1 MDIIFF
7 AAAHPTFVDTFIDQY
22 VQTGQKTSI
31 RCIAT
36 GNPTPE
42 IRWKLDGEI
51 LEENSDIKI
60 GSFLNPSGDVVSYVN
75 ISNVHLHYGGE
86 YQCISSNEVGE
97 IHHVGQMFVYG
108 RYNFLFNCN
117 EINLRWVFFSMN
129 LVFLNNFLFHL
140 FYFVAF
146 VHMQYLFD
154 RDCKLHYFA
163 AFKQT

>member
-1 MDIIFF
+1 MYLHLYTFEDYSLTMVITFV
-7 AAAHPTFVDTFIDQY
+7 AAHPTFVDTFIDQY

-51 LEENSDIKI
+51 LTENSDIKI
-60 GSFLNPSGDVVSYVN
+60 GSFLNPAGDVVSYVN

-108 RYNFLFNCN
+108 
-117 EINLRWVFFSMN
+117 M
-129 LVFLNNFLFHL
+129 
-140 FYFVAF
+140 
-146 VHMQYLFD
+146 
-154 RDCKLHYFA
+154 
-163 AFKQT
+163 

>member
-1 MDIIFF
+1 M
-7 AAAHPTFVDTFIDQY
+7 DTFIDQY

-117 EINLRWVFFSMN
+117 EINLRCFF
-129 LVFLNNFLFHL
+129 LFLWIWFLKNVLFHL

-146 VHMQYLFD
+146 VHMQFLFD
-154 RDCKLHYFA
+154 RDCRLHYLA

>member
-1 MDIIFF
+1 M
-7 AAAHPTFVDTFIDQY
+7 DTFIDQY

-117 EINLRWVFFSMN
+117 EINLRCFFFISMN
-129 LVFLNNFLFHL
+129 MVFKKMFYSICFILLLLFICSS
-140 FYFVAF
+140 FSIEIV
-146 VHMQYLFD
+146 
-154 RDCKLHYFA
+154 DCTILQHSNKPNTKPHGSMN
-163 AFKQT
+163 

>member
-1 MDIIFF
+1 MTGYLQVNIYKQTYTRLGKMYLHILYTFKDYSLTMVIPFV
-7 AAAHPTFVDTFIDQY
+7 AAHPTFVDTFVDQY
-22 VQTGQKTSI
+22 VQTGQKISI

-51 LEENSDIKI
+51 LTENSDIKI
-60 GSFLNPSGDVVSYVN
+60 GSFLNPAGDVVSYVN

-108 RYNFLFNCN
+108 
-117 EINLRWVFFSMN
+117 
-129 LVFLNNFLFHL
+129 
-140 FYFVAF
+140 
-146 VHMQYLFD
+146 MQI
-154 RDCKLHYFA
+154 
-163 AFKQT
+163 